1 MINSFRRIASS
12 SRTIIVRHNDT
23 NKRWNNHL
31 ISNKYGKKIVN
42 YYSTLPINNFHH
54 QMKDSATFE
63 RFKLSTAFVNQFA
76 DRKPPFGFNGLGEL
90 VYRRT
95 YARELENGRIFVYI
109 HVYMRNYTHTY
120 TCTCM
125 YIYTLMCSCTFTCA
139 NQSKSHYRTFVYI
152 YIRSHFV

>member
-12 SRTIIVRHNDT
+12 SRTIIVRRNDT

-54 QMKDSATFE
+54 QMKDSANFE
-63 RFKLSTAFVNQFA
+63 RFKLSTTFVNQFA

-95 YARELENGRIFVYI
+95 YARELENGRMEEWYQTVERVINGTFNMQKK
-109 HVYMRNYTHTY
+109 YMLAKVLDYD
-120 TCTCM
+120 
-125 YIYTLMCSCTFTCA
+125 ID
-139 NQSKSHYRTFVYI
+139 
-152 YIRSHFV
+152 